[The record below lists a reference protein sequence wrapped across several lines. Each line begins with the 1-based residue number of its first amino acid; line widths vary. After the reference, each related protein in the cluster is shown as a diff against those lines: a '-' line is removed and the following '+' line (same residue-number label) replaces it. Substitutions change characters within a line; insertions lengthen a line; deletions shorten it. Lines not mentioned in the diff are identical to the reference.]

1 VRSDDAGA
9 ENDLVSGVMGA
20 IAAALGMAFMM
31 GWEILWAGRTAAVA
45 LSAARGRRLPLSE
58 KRKPRRGE
66 AGAFGRTSKGENSIV
81 QEIFNSITQ

>member
-45 LSAARGRRLPLSE
+45 LSAD
-58 KRKPRRGE
+58 
-66 AGAFGRTSKGENSIV
+66 
-81 QEIFNSITQ
+81 

>member
-45 LSAARGRRLPLSE
+45 LSAAAWTQTAAFRKEKTPAGGGRGFREDEQGGKLDRP
-58 KRKPRRGE
+58 G
-66 AGAFGRTSKGENSIV
+66 NI
-81 QEIFNSITQ
+81 

>member
-1 VRSDDAGA
+1 MR
-9 ENDLVSGVMGA
+9 GVMGA

-45 LSAARGRRLPLSE
+45 LSAAAWPQTAAFP
-58 KRKPRRGE
+58 KRENPGGE

-81 QEIFNSITQ
+81 PEIFNSITQ